1 MEIGSI
7 GRDYPARSA
16 KQESASTSTDAAPAA
31 SDPSSPKDEAYDR
44 LVHGLTSL
52 NKATGE
58 AEEQAKAR
66 AKQKLEDAKQQ
77 LEFMRRWGF
86 DPEVVAR
93 QAAQLGVVV
102 AGAAREFTEALTGG
116 AGGAMPFAP
125 VNASSGA
132 ETTDLTLDVG
142 EQAAAADAADDEPGD
157 EPLADDKQ
165 VSYAEQAY
173 LDEMDETPRETP
185 RLSLDDIKTAM
196 EFSTVARQIKAL
208 LEEAARRL
216 REQNSAATVPGTQSL
231 DASVNTLTGTV
242 SAMPTVSIT
251 I

>member
-1 MEIGSI
+1 MQIGSI
-7 GRDYPARSA
+7 GSDYPARPA
-16 KQESASTSTDAAPAA
+16 KQDGASASTDAAAAA
-31 SDPSSPKDEAYDR
+31 SPAPSSPKDELYDR
-44 LVHGLTSL
+44 LVHSLTSL
-52 NKATGE
+52 KKASDE

-66 AKQKLEDAKQQ
+66 AKQKLDDAKQQ

-86 DPEVVAR
+86 DPQVIAK
-93 QAAQLGVVV
+93 QAAQLGVIV
-102 AGAAREFTEALTGG
+102 AGAAREFTEAL
-116 AGGAMPFAP
+116 AGSG
-125 VNASSGA
+125 SGA
-132 ETTDLTLDVG
+132 IPTAPTNAPPVAEMADPILDRS
-142 EQAAAADAADDEPGD
+142 EQAAAAVTTGD
-157 EPLADDKQ
+157 ESTEDEKP

-185 RLSLDDIKTAM
+185 KLSLDDIKTAM

-216 REQNSAATVPGTQSL
+216 REQNSTATVPGTGSL
-231 DASVNTLTGTV
+231 DASVNALTGTI

>member
-7 GRDYPARSA
+7 GRDYSARPA
-16 KQESASTSTDAAPAA
+16 KPDGTSTSTDAATTA
-31 SDPSSPKDEAYDR
+31 SPDASSPEDEVYDR

-52 NKATGE
+52 TKATDE

-66 AKQKLEDAKQQ
+66 AKQKLDDAKQQ

-86 DPEVVAR
+86 DPEVIAK
-93 QAAQLGVVV
+93 QAAQLGVMV
-102 AGAAREFTEALTGG
+102 AGAAREFTEALTG
-116 AGGAMPFAP
+116 
-125 VNASSGA
+125 SSGA
-132 ETTDLTLDVG
+132 MTSAPADAPAGVETTDPTLDG
-142 EQAAAADAADDEPGD
+142 SAQAAAADTTGD
-157 EPLADDKQ
+157 ESTEDEKP
-165 VSYAEQAY
+165 VSHAEQAY
-173 LDEMDETPRETP
+173 LDAMDETPQETP

-216 REQNSAATVPGTQSL
+216 REQNSTASVPGTQSL

-242 SAMPTVSIT
+242 STMPTVSIT
-251 I
+251 V

>member
-1 MEIGSI
+1 MQIGSI
-7 GRDYPARSA
+7 GSDYSARPA
-16 KQESASTSTDAAPAA
+16 KQEGASAATDASAAA
-31 SDPSSPKDEAYDR
+31 SSGPSRPKDEPYDR

-52 NKATGE
+52 KKASDE

-66 AKQKLEDAKQQ
+66 ARQKLDDAKQQ
-77 LEFMRRWGF
+77 LEFMRRWGL
-86 DPEVVAR
+86 DPQVIAK

-102 AGAAREFTEALTGG
+102 AGAAREFTEALIGSG
-116 AGGAMPFAP
+116 
-125 VNASSGA
+125 SGA
-132 ETTDLTLDVG
+132 VPSANAPLGAATSDPILNAG
-142 EQAAAADAADDEPGD
+142 EQAAAADSAGD
-157 EPLADDKQ
+157 EPAEGDKP

-173 LDEMDETPRETP
+173 LDAMDESPRETP
-185 RLSLDDIKTAM
+185 KLSLDDIKTAM

-216 REQNSAATVPGTQSL
+216 REQNSAATVPGTGSL
-231 DASVNTLTGTV
+231 DASVNALTGTV

>member
-7 GRDYPARSA
+7 GRDYPARPA
-16 KQESASTSTDAAPAA
+16 KPDGASISTDAAS
-31 SDPSSPKDEAYDR
+31 SDPANPTDDRYDR
-44 LVHGLTSL
+44 LVHGLASL
-52 NKATGE
+52 NKATNE

-66 AKQKLEDAKQQ
+66 ARQKLDDAKQQ

-93 QAAQLGVVV
+93 QAAQLGVMV

-116 AGGAMPFAP
+116 SGSAMTSAP
-125 VNASSGA
+125 ANASSGTGTA
-132 ETTDLTLDVG
+132 EPVMDTG
-142 EQAAAADAADDEPGD
+142 EQAAAPDLAGDDSVDEPG
-157 EPLADDKQ
+157 ADDKP

-173 LDEMDETPRETP
+173 LDEMNEASREAP
-185 RLSLDDIKTAM
+185 KLSLDDIKTAM

-216 REQNSAATVPGTQSL
+216 REQNSTATVPGTQNL
-231 DASVNTLTGTV
+231 DASVNALTGTV

>member
-7 GRDYPARSA
+7 GRDYSARSA
-16 KQESASTSTDAAPAA
+16 KPDSASTATNAAPAS
-31 SDPSSPKDEAYDR
+31 SDPSSPKDAPYDR

-52 NKATGE
+52 NKATDE

-66 AKQKLEDAKQQ
+66 AKQKLDDAKQQ

-86 DPEVVAR
+86 DPEVVAK
-93 QAAQLGVVV
+93 QAAQLGVMV
-102 AGAAREFTEALTGG
+102 AGAAREFTEALTGAGSG
-116 AGGAMPFAP
+116 ATSPVSANAP
-125 VNASSGA
+125 SGA
-132 ETTDLTLDVG
+132 EIADTVRDTS
-142 EQAAAADAADDEPGD
+142 EQTAAADTTDDEPA
-157 EPLADDKQ
+157 EDDRP

-173 LDEMDETPRETP
+173 LDEMDETPREAP
-185 RLSLDDIKTAM
+185 KLSLDDIKTAM

-216 REQNSAATVPGTQSL
+216 REQNSTATVPGTQNL
-231 DASVNTLTGTV
+231 DASVDTLTGTI